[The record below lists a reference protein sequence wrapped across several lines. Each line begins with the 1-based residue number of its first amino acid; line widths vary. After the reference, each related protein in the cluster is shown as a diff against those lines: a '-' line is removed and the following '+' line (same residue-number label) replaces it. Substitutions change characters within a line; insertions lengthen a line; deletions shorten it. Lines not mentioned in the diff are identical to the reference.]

1 MQSSANAQL
10 FRDRTRIM
18 GVVAAAMVVMLVAR
32 AAQLQL
38 LRHQELQ
45 AQAGGRYE
53 RLEPGRSQRGVIVAR
68 DGEVLARSVP
78 VVAVWADP
86 KKASG
91 QGLERLAATI
101 GLPPGLLRRKLQQA
115 GGRHFVYLA
124 RGLSLE
130 AAQEVAALHLP
141 GIHTMEEE
149 RRLYPLGPEVGH
161 LLGFTDN
168 FNRGL
173 EGMELAYNE
182 GLNQDSRHMAYLAD
196 GRGRPVGLATDAQA
210 EQGPANSQL
219 VTTIHWRLQHVA
231 FEALAQAVAQ
241 AGAQGGSLVAVEP
254 RTGEI
259 WAMVNQPAFDPNQ
272 RDQSHPDTY
281 RNRAVTDAYE
291 IGSVIKPLL
300 VAAALDAGVVTPTS
314 MLDTGA
320 GSLRV
325 GNWWVRDIHPQGR
338 ISLTRVLAVSSNV
351 GAAMISLQLDGR
363 DFLRDLAAV
372 GFGKRIDL
380 GLPGESAGGLP
391 SRLPLSR
398 IQRATMSFG
407 YGFTI
412 TPVQLAQ
419 AYAVLANDGRI
430 QGLTLLRNRHNHNA
444 AQAVFQPS
452 TARVVRA
459 MLEHVIT
466 EGTGR
471 KAGIPGY
478 RVAGKTGTAV
488 KAGGGSYQRGSYLS
502 SFVGMAPVEHPAL
515 VVAVVID
522 EPRNLHYGGDVA
534 APAFARVMAEGLA
547 IMGVPPDG

>member
-1 MQSSANAQL
+1 MQNSANAQL
-10 FRDRTRIM
+10 FKERTRIM
-18 GVVAAAMVVMLVAR
+18 GVVAAAMVAMVVAR

-38 LRHQELQ
+38 LRHQELL
-45 AQAGGRYE
+45 AQAKGRYE
-53 RLEPGRSQRGVIVAR
+53 RLEPGRSRRAVIVAR

-86 KKASG
+86 KQASG
-91 QGLERLAATI
+91 QSLERLAATI
-101 GLPPGLLRRKLQQA
+101 GLPFGLLKRKLRQA
-115 GGRHFVYLA
+115 EGRRFVYLA

-130 AAQEVAALHLP
+130 AAQEVAALHLS

-173 EGMELAYNE
+173 EGMELAYDE
-182 GLNQDSRHMAYLAD
+182 GLQQGSRSVTYMAD
-196 GRGRPVGLATDAQA
+196 GRGRPLGLATAD
-210 EQGPANSQL
+210 QGPATHQL

-231 FEALAQAVAQ
+231 FEALAQAVDQ

-254 RTGEI
+254 KTGEI

-272 RDQSHPDTY
+272 RDQLQVAAY

-291 IGSVIKPLL
+291 VGSVIKPLL

-314 MLDTGA
+314 MLDTGP
-320 GSLRV
+320 GSLRI
-325 GNWWVRDIHPQGR
+325 GKWWVRDIHPQGR

-351 GAAMISLQLDGR
+351 GAAMISLRLGGWE
-363 DFLRDLAAV
+363 FLRDLSAV
-372 GFGKRIDL
+372 GFGKPIGL
-380 GLPGESAGGLP
+380 GLPGESSGWLP
-391 SRLPLSR
+391 SRQPLSR
-398 IQRATMSFG
+398 IRQATMSFG
-407 YGFTI
+407 YGLTI

-419 AYAVLANDGRI
+419 AYAVLANDGQLQR
-430 QGLTLLRNRHNHNA
+430 LTLRRNRHHPE
-444 AQAVFQPS
+444 QAVFQPS
-452 TARVVRA
+452 TARMVRA

-471 KAGIPGY
+471 KAAIAGY

-488 KAGGGSYQRGSYLS
+488 KASGGSYQQGRYLA
-502 SFVGMAPVEHPAL
+502 SFVGMAPSDQPAL

-522 EPRNLHYGGDVA
+522 EPRHLHYGGDVA
-534 APAFARVMAEGLA
+534 APAFAKVMAEGLA
-547 IMGVPPDG
+547 VMGVPPDE